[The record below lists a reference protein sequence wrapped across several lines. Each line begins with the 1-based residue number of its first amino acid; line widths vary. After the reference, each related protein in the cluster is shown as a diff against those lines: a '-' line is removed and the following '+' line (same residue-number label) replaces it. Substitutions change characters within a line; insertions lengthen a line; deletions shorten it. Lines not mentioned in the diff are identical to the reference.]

1 MLQIF
6 VDNLDLVKTF
16 LEFVIEDI
24 GQKQSKEFEQLT
36 TINLYHR
43 MLEYYLYSKKMNE
56 RTLSMRQVELKTFKN
71 KIENFI
77 VKYDNKIDKN
87 YILFLF

>member
-1 MLQIF
+1 
-6 VDNLDLVKTF
+6 
-16 LEFVIEDI
+16 
-24 GQKQSKEFEQLT
+24 
-36 TINLYHR
+36 

-56 RTLSMRQVELKTFKN
+56 RSSISMRQVELKTFKS

-87 YILFLF
+87 YILFLFQIYNYSDGVKICCENLGLKQELLNYYIQHDDRQMVM

>member
-1 MLQIF
+1 
-6 VDNLDLVKTF
+6 
-16 LEFVIEDI
+16 
-24 GQKQSKEFEQLT
+24 
-36 TINLYHR
+36 
-43 MLEYYLYSKKMNE
+43 MLEYYLYSKKMSEKSNA
-56 RTLSMRQVELKTFKN
+56 LAVRQPELKTFKN